1 MESSLKINDWKKPN
15 ERKRKEVKLLRV
27 SGCVVNTILFIL
39 SSLAFKEI
47 CNSNLNFVK
56 VTSILNLFI
65 DLMPLALSI
74 FSLSRV
80 FKLLK
85 LIK

>member
-27 SGCVVNTILFIL
+27 SGCAVNTILFIL

-47 CNSNLNFVK
+47 CNSNLIFVK